1 MCMGTHTHTRKTL
14 EIREDKNFAECRG
27 FCWSARAAPRRERRE
42 RRAGGRAGGG
52 GEDGSNAGRSA
63 CLPVGMW
70 GTVAGR
76 GRRDLHGKCQTTP
89 DAHTHR
95 RAHAHKSPDRDKAD
109 GGAFGRRQSRPL
121 QTNQQSSAPNPPANP
136 PGSKMR

>member
-1 MCMGTHTHTRKTL
+1 MCMSTNTHTKLWRLGNTKTSL
-14 EIREDKNFAECRG
+14 NAAAFAG
-27 FCWSARAAPRRERRE
+27 AHGRRERRE
-42 RRAGGRAGGG
+42 RRAG

-63 CLPVGMW
+63 CVPVGMW

-95 RAHAHKSPDRDKAD
+95 RTHAHKSPDRDKAD
-109 GGAFGRRQSRPL
+109 SGALGRRQSLPL
-121 QTNQQSSAPNPPANP
+121 QTNRQSSTPNPPANP
-136 PGSKMR
+136 PSSKMR